1 MPTIMGGRDIN
12 DEMRLILNLPAR
24 MGGMGFLNPSEEAD
38 QEYQNS
44 VAATAKLAD
53 SIYNQHPKF
62 TVNEEEQVKIVDEI
76 RKRKDQ
82 RWKDLKEQ
90 SLNVASDHMKHILKL
105 ASEKG
110 ASTWLTS
117 IPMKMYGFRLR
128 PTVIKFMFGVTL
140 MEKFEPIR

>member
-1 MPTIMGGRDIN
+1 MPTIMGGREIN
-12 DEMRLILNLPAR
+12 DELRLILNMPAR

-38 QEYQNS
+38 HEYQNS
-44 VAATAKLAD
+44 IAATAKLTDA
-53 SIYNQHPKF
+53 IYNQHLQF
-62 TVNEEEQVKIVDEI
+62 TVNEEEQEKIVDDI

-90 SLNVASDHMKHILKL
+90 VINATSDHMKHILQL

-117 IPMKMYGFRLR
+117 IPMKMYGFQLS
-128 PTVIKFMFGVTL
+128 K
-140 MEKFEPIR
+140 

>member
-1 MPTIMGGRDIN
+1 MPSIVEGREIN
-12 DEMRLILNLPAR
+12 DELRLILNLPAR
-24 MGGMGFLNPSEEAD
+24 MGGMGFLNTSEEAD

-44 VAATAKLAD
+44 IAATAKLTDA
-53 SIYNQHPKF
+53 IYNQHPKF
-62 TVNEEEQVKIVDEI
+62 TMNEEEQVKIVDDI

-117 IPMKMYGFRLR
+117 IPMKMASD
-128 PTVIKFMFGVTL
+128 
-140 MEKFEPIR
+140 